1 MNASDE
7 IKRDNARAREGIRP
21 KIHNEIEMRRVP
33 AEERL
38 PGVITTEKEGTSK

>member
-1 MNASDE
+1 MNDNHDQ
-7 IKRDNARAREGIRP
+7 IRRDNENARQGIRP
-21 KIHNEIEMRRVP
+21 KIHNEIPMRVP